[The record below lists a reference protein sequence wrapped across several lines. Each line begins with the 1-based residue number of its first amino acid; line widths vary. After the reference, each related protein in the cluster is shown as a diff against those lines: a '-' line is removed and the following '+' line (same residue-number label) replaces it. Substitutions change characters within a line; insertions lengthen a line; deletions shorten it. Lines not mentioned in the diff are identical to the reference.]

1 MPQRVRS
8 FKNSLPLD
16 RGRRLGGNVI
26 HDSVDALDLID
37 NSGRH
42 PVQHLVG
49 DAGPVGGHK
58 VTGGDGAQGQGVV
71 IGPAVAH
78 DTHGAG
84 IGEHCKILA
93 DILVLTGGRDLL
105 PVDGVGLPEY
115 VQLGLGQ
122 VSNDPD
128 GQSRAREGLAHDQ
141 ILRQSQ
147 LTAQL
152 PHLVLEEQVQRLQH
166 TLEPG
171 HHLGG
176 QQAVVVALDDG

>member
-1 MPQRVRS
+1 MIL
-8 FKNSLPLD
+8 LPLYC
-16 RGRRLGGNVI
+16 GGGLTRDVI

-42 PVQHLVG
+42 PVQHLVW
-49 DAGPVGGHK
+49 DAGPIRRHK
-58 VTGGDGAQGQGVV
+58 ITGGDAAQRQGVI

-78 DTHGAG
+78 DAHGAG
-84 IGEHCKILA
+84 VGEHRKILA
-93 DILVLTGGRDLL
+93 DILVLSRPGNLGTEDE
-105 PVDGVGLPEY
+105 VGLP
-115 VQLGLGQ
+115 QGIGLLLGHLAD
-122 VSNDPD
+122 DPD

>member
-1 MPQRVRS
+1 MRHLV
-8 FKNSLPLD
+8 D
-16 RGRRLGGNVI
+16 DADA
-26 HDSVDALDLID
+26 DS
-37 NSGRH
+37 
-42 PVQHLVG
+42 VQHLVW
-49 DAGPVGGHK
+49 DAGPIRRHK
-58 VTGGDGAQGQGVV
+58 ITGGDAAQRQGV
-71 IGPAVAH
+71 IICPAVAH
-78 DTHGAG
+78 DAHGAG
-84 IGEHCKILA
+84 VGEHRKILA

-122 VSNDPD
+122 VSDDPD